1 MKMPKKSSENDGTC
15 CMIRRQE
22 QQQSFERLRTD
33 SSVLFSSTESK
44 VSTQDG
50 DKSEAGKTSKKG
62 DTLKKARKQKP
73 QIPNVIYIGHL
84 PKDCEERELIAFLKQ
99 FGRLVQ
105 VRVCRSHKTGGSK
118 GYAFVKF
125 QSSDVAA
132 IVAETVNGHLLF
144 QKRLVSHVLAPE
156 QIHAKLFS
164 KNTRTV
170 FQRKAISKDSDP
182 KSTTTTAEEV
192 SRRLLE
198 REEQK
203 RDKLKSMGIDYDFPG
218 YKAELSKVTKSTVED
233 DKKSRD
239 SPKSDKKTGN
249 KQAISKADTPKEKS
263 KADTPKEKSKADTPK
278 EKSKRKRS
286 LSDDGGKQDSTKE
299 ATKTPKDLKD
309 KSNRKGSFSGEE
321 EPSQKKAVTPK
332 ALEEKSKSKK
342 PEKEQASLKE
352 ASQPA
357 PELPQSE
364 KKAKKKKSKKE
375 KNSRKSFP

>member
-1 MKMPKKSSENDGTC
+1 
-15 CMIRRQE
+15 
-22 QQQSFERLRTD
+22 
-33 SSVLFSSTESK
+33 V
-44 VSTQDG
+44 
-50 DKSEAGKTSKKG
+50 SKKL
-62 DTLKKARKQKP
+62 DKLKKARKQKP

-132 IVAETVNGHLLF
+132 IVAETMNGHLLF

-182 KSTTTTAEEV
+182 KATTSTAEEV

-198 REEQK
+198 REKQK
-203 RDKLKSMGIDYDFPG
+203 RDKMKSLGIEYDFPG
-218 YKAELSKVTKSTVED
+218 YKAELNKVTKLAVED
-233 DKKSRD
+233 GKKSRD
-239 SPKSDKKTGN
+239 SPKLDEQTGN
-249 KQAISKADTPKEKS
+249 KQDVSKADTPKGKS
-263 KADTPKEKSKADTPK
+263 KG
-278 EKSKRKRS
+278 KRS
-286 LSDDGGKQDSTKE
+286 LNNDDDGKQDSNEEAGKTPKE
-299 ATKTPKDLKD
+299 PKDKAKRKGSFTGEEEQPSQKKTVTPKDL
-309 KSNRKGSFSGEE
+309 S
-321 EPSQKKAVTPK
+321 
-332 ALEEKSKSKK
+332 EKSKSKK
-342 PEKEQASLKE
+342 PEKEQASPKE
-352 ASQPA
+352 ASQQE

-364 KKAKKKKSKKE
+364 KKAKKKRSKKE
-375 KNSRKSFP
+375 KKSRKSFP